1 MSSTNQNQTFT
12 ATFPSNGNT
21 VNSRTMGRIIGI
33 GGCGTKRLAAEVR
46 TRFPG
51 SRPFLRG
58 DRETGLFTI
67 SAKGSDGSAAV
78 RWIAA
83 NLQKELDWASG
94 SSDDCP
100 HPHQWVNA
108 EQWRG
113 VLKHIIGRGGQGLKD
128 MTKGEKGAFVI
139 ARERAGK
146 KFLLVEGMDNSQVG
160 RVVLK
165 IRAAANKTVAEQN
178 RRPTQVD
185 LNRQSSEDDAV
196 IRAAEERLQRMAG
209 GGRWEAPS
217 TNGRTGASST
227 DVAETNSFGA
237 LQNSSS
243 DSGSESDSES
253 DSADSGVTRNV
264 EAELRAHLLSSGGG
278 VSGQSSLGREMHQAR
293 CQIAE
298 AKGLE
303 NPGAVSD
310 REVNAFLRSVAEE
323 EDLEAARRQPATQK
337 EVDTSS
343 REEFPTC
350 QDVTDNRASKSLAEE
365 MANSVLSD
373 EPNVTLEV
381 KEPSC
386 WGKGRTAA
394 QVFAAPAPP
403 APPMPTGGLLMRQQ
417 SCMGVTQETSSW
429 PKGPNMARQFTER
442 VPTRPTLSRS
452 GSGSGFPAPDMSSW
466 GEPTGFENMVDE
478 TTALSPLP
486 RMTGQNE
493 GMRSWDSDSDDEM

>member
-1 MSSTNQNQTFT
+1 MASTNQNQTFT
-12 ATFPSNGNT
+12 ATFPSNGRT
-21 VNSRTMGRIIGI
+21 VNGRTMGRIIGI

-46 TRFPG
+46 TRFQG

-67 SAKGSDGSAAV
+67 SAKGTNGSAAV

-94 SSDDCP
+94 SSADCP
-100 HPHQWVNA
+100 HPHKWVNA
-108 EQWRG
+108 EQWRS

-139 ARERAGK
+139 ARERDGK

-165 IRAAANKTVAEQN
+165 LRAAANKTVAEQN

-217 TNGRTGASST
+217 TNGAAGAST
-227 DVAETNSFGA
+227 DGVETNSFGA
-237 LQNSSS
+237 LQDSS
-243 DSGSESDSES
+243 SGSESEDEES
-253 DSADSGVTRNV
+253 DSGDSGVTRKV

-278 VSGQSSLGREMHQAR
+278 ASAQSSLGREMHQAR

-303 NPGAVSD
+303 NPKFVSD
-310 REVNAFLRSVAEE
+310 KEVNAFLRSLAEE
-323 EDLEAARRQPATQK
+323 EDLETARRQPAEQTA
-337 EVDTSS
+337 VDTSS

-350 QDVTDNRASKSLAEE
+350 QDVTDNNASKSLAEG
-365 MANSVLSD
+365 MVASVLSE
-373 EPNVTLEV
+373 EPRVTLEV

-386 WGKGRTAA
+386 WGKGKTAA

-417 SCMGVTQETSSW
+417 SCMSATHETSSW
-429 PKGPNMARQFTER
+429 PKVPRMARQFTER
-442 VPTRPTLSRS
+442 APPQPTLSRS
-452 GSGSGFPAPDMSSW
+452 ESAVPAQPTEVDRSAW
-466 GEPTGFENMVDE
+466 GEPTGFENMAD

-486 RMTGQNE
+486 RLSGQNQ
-493 GMRSWDSDSDDEM
+493 GTRSWDSESDDE